1 MRVLATAI
9 LTLLLFGAVAA
20 GAYQA
25 GIAAAGAGPAGAAA
39 AASPYYWHP
48 GFFFPFGFLFPLLL
62 VFVTFGL
69 VRAAFGHP
77 RAGGGYGRYW
87 GRPQMFDEWHRELH
101 EREKTGPEKAER

>member
-25 GIAAAGAGPAGAAA
+25 GIAAAGAGAAGAAT
-39 AASPYYWHP
+39 AASPYYWYP
-48 GFFFPFGFLFPLLL
+48 AFFFPFGFLFPLLL
-62 VFVTFGL
+62 VFVAFGL
-69 VRAAFGHP
+69 VRAACGRP

-87 GRPQMFDEWHRELH
+87 GGPQMFDEWHWELH
-101 EREKTGPEKAER
+101 EREKAGAEKAER